1 MPAFNYNGEGAANT
15 GLSVN
20 DAGRALAQ
28 SWGINPAEFSGYRV
42 DNGRVIGI
50 SRNATV
56 TMDGVTRPAE
66 TDLGY
71 TNDLRNNLSQGNG
84 SQESG
89 QVLVMNNGQMG
100 YWDTHTTG
108 GKNDHTTRVFR
119 PVGPSE
125 AQKAAIAAKALQDK
139 QQAEAAAKDFSA
151 KTAAAA
157 NEAEINRQQ
166 AVAAAAAAGQHQSV
180 SSAQSALA
188 NATSEVQR
196 LKSASDAA
204 LNTAKKTR
212 QAAVNA
218 IPAAAAAEK
227 KYQDLLIATNGMVL
241 KNGQYGIEKWEVVK
255 SNKERDF
262 YGNRF
267 YPSGITKAQVDSAK
281 ADAESKRKQANTL
294 PANATAAEQA
304 SLKAT
309 ADYQA
314 AETRR
319 QAAQAA
325 LTSAQQAAAKAA
337 EAERQRK
344 AAEAAAASAAEQK
357 RKAEEA
363 AKAAELARK
372 AAEQEKTRRARQEA
386 ANKLKSVNVQSVR
399 GIPNAATPAAIPLA
413 WATASY
419 GGLSLGSD
427 VVASVWS
434 QITAGLAELRAIAT
448 ASLAGPVAVTVA
460 SLLYSE
466 KVGVGSDLVPG
477 RDISSLMPAD
487 VLSLSGLSA
496 LNSAA
501 DSKTG
506 VSMPV
511 RGRMILGADGKL
523 ETQLVRTRVAG
534 MVPVVRAVPD
544 QATGYWGYTLPAVAG
559 APGQTILISP
569 SDAPGVNGQL
579 GLSGPVPLPEN
590 ILHTGDQDIAPAD
603 TVVITTPVADDLD
616 FSDVI
621 LIFPADSGL
630 KPLYV
635 MYRSPRNM
643 PGTASGNGKGVGD
656 NWLGKSVNGNG
667 APIPSQIADKL
678 RGRKFDSFDSFR
690 RALWSEVGKEPTL
703 SSQFKGNNKKALSKG
718 YSPFPP
724 EAEQV
729 GGRTRYELHHITP
742 IKDGGAVYDV
752 DNIGVLTP
760 KRHIELHKNGE

>member
-1 MPAFNYNGEGAANT
+1 
-15 GLSVN
+15 
-20 DAGRALAQ
+20 
-28 SWGINPAEFSGYRV
+28 
-42 DNGRVIGI
+42 
-50 SRNATV
+50 
-56 TMDGVTRPAE
+56 MDGVTRPAE

-71 TNDLRNNLSQGNG
+71 TNDLRNNLNQGGG

-89 QVLVMNNGQMG
+89 KVLVMNNGQMG
-100 YWDTHTTG
+100 YWDTRTTG

-157 NEAEINRQQ
+157 NAAESNRQQ

-204 LNTAKKTR
+204 LNTAKTTR

-227 KYQDLLIATNGMVL
+227 KYQDLLIGTNGMVL

-255 SNKERDF
+255 SNKEHDF

-281 ADAESKRKQANTL
+281 ADAESKRQQANTL
-294 PANATAAEQA
+294 PANATVAEQA

-325 LTSAQQAAAKAA
+325 LSSALQAAAKAA

-386 ANKLKSVNVQSVR
+386 ANKLRSVDVQSVR
-399 GIPNAATPAAIPLA
+399 GIPFSAVPASVPLFWSAASVGGITLDSK
-413 WATASY
+413 TAS
-419 GGLSLGSD
+419 SL
-427 VVASVWS
+427 WPR
-434 QITAGLAELRAIAT
+434 ITQALAELRTVVAANPIAMT
-448 ASLAGPVAVTVA
+448 IGG
-460 SLLYSE
+460 LLWSP
-466 KVGVGSDLVPG
+466 KVGSGSDLVPG
-477 RDISSLMPAD
+477 RDITTLMPGAVMSLPPTVVLNASAD
-487 VLSLSGLSA
+487 RKMKHPMLI
-496 LNSAA
+496 
-501 DSKTG
+501 
-506 VSMPV
+506 
-511 RGRMILGADGKL
+511 RGRTVLREDGTL
-523 ETQLVRTRVAG
+523 ETQLVHTPNPG
-534 MVPVVRAVPD
+534 MVPVFRAVLD
-544 QATGYWGYTLPAVAG
+544 KATGYWGYTLPAMPG
-559 APGQTILISP
+559 APAQTILVSP
-569 SDAPGVNGQL
+569 ANAPGSNSPL
-579 GLSGPVPLPEN
+579 GLEGPIPLTET
-590 ILHTGDQDIAPAD
+590 LVHTGDQDIAPGGVTA
-603 TVVITTPVADDLD
+603 TVTPILGEIDFRDL
-616 FSDVI
+616 I
-621 LIFPADSGL
+621 LIFPAESGL
-630 KPLYV
+630 QPLYV
-635 MYRSPRNM
+635 MQSSPYGEVTDEGKYSGRPYNPDKAGGPIQNLDWRGAVIDQAGINKVKLHTGRFDPSDANKIMIERLEKILKGEMQATDTDKRFYTHEIRELERYR
-643 PGTASGNGKGVGD
+643 V
-656 NWLGKSVNGNG
+656 LG
-667 APIPSQIADKL
+667 L
-678 RGRKFDSFDSFR
+678 
-690 RALWSEVGKEPTL
+690 
-703 SSQFKGNNKKALSKG
+703 
-718 YSPFPP
+718 
-724 EAEQV
+724 
-729 GGRTRYELHHITP
+729 
-742 IKDGGAVYDV
+742 KDGTVPDSLQEARETWNNTHTATLEDFKLKSEESLFY
-752 DNIGVLTP
+752 TP
-760 KRHIELHKNGE
+760 DAIKAAEEQELRESK

>member
-1 MPAFNYNGEGAANT
+1 
-15 GLSVN
+15 
-20 DAGRALAQ
+20 
-28 SWGINPAEFSGYRV
+28 
-42 DNGRVIGI
+42 
-50 SRNATV
+50 
-56 TMDGVTRPAE
+56 
-66 TDLGY
+66 
-71 TNDLRNNLSQGNG
+71 
-84 SQESG
+84 
-89 QVLVMNNGQMG
+89 MG

-157 NEAEINRQQ
+157 NAAEINRQQ

-204 LNTAKKTR
+204 LNTAKTTR

-227 KYQDLLIATNGMVL
+227 KYQDLLIGTTGMVL

-281 ADAESKRKQANTL
+281 ADAESKRQQANAL
-294 PANATAAEQA
+294 PVNATAAEQA

-419 GGLSLGSD
+419 GGLSLGND

-487 VLSLSGLSA
+487 VLSLPGLSA

-621 LIFPADSGL
+621 LIFPAESGL

-643 PGTASGNGKGVGD
+643 PGKASGNGQNVSN
-656 NWLGKSVNGNG
+656 NWLSGAGTGEG
-667 APIPSQIADKL
+667 APIPSQVANKL
-678 RGRKFDSFDSFR
+678 RGREFSSFDAFR
-690 RALWSEVGKEPTL
+690 RAFWKEVAVDPELSKQFQSDDIERMKLGRAPTARFRDSVGKRV
-703 SSQFKGNNKKALSKG
+703 KI
-718 YSPFPP
+718 
-724 EAEQV
+724 
-729 GGRTRYELHHITP
+729 ELHHKVEIF
-742 IKDGGAVYDV
+742 KGGDVYNA
-752 DNIGVLTP
+752 DNLRALTP
-760 KRHIELHKNGE
+760 KRHIEIHKGN